1 MWPKFGHSERQPFLT
16 ASLAVALLL
25 QICGISKDKGWDCID
40 GELIAQ
46 VPVHQDKAV
55 VDGERE

>member
-1 MWPKFGHSERQPFLT
+1 VSANRFLT

-55 VDGERE
+55 DDGERE